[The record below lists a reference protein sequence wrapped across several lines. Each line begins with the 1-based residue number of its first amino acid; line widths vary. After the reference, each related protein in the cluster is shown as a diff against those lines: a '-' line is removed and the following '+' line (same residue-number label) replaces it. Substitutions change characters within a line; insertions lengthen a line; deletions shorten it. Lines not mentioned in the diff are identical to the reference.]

1 LSEQFDIWVVDDD
14 EAIRFVLKRALQRKG
29 YDVRCFEDVQ
39 SVKKALEAGPPGVI
53 LTDIR
58 LPDAD
63 GLSVVDT
70 LERLALDCPVIAMTA
85 FSDLDQAVSAYQK
98 GVFEYL
104 PKPFDLEQVVS
115 VIERA
120 LATGKAR
127 PRRAAETSGGQLL
140 GESPAMQEVFRTI
153 GRLSR
158 SDISVLITGETGSG
172 KEVVARVLHQ
182 HSPRSAAP
190 FVAINTAAIP
200 AELLESE
207 LFGHEKGAFTGAH
220 SRRIGR
226 FEEAGGGTLFLD
238 EIGDMPI
245 ALQTRLLRILAE
257 GDYYRVGGRD
267 LLRADARV
275 ITATHQDLEEKV
287 RAGSFREDLYHR
299 LNVINIML
307 PPLRDRTADI
317 SMLAKKFLN
326 EVANELGLEE
336 KRLRPETV
344 RILEAYNWPGNVRQL
359 LNLCRQLCV
368 MAPGDQIFP
377 DDLPAE
383 LSGPRR
389 QEDDEGAWAESLR
402 RWAGK
407 EMAAGGTG
415 LLDRAQSELER
426 ILIDCALDQT
436 GGQRQKAAEL
446 LGLGRNTLTRKL
458 QKIDAEG
465 EKENLPG
472 FRPLAEPEARK

>member
-1 LSEQFDIWVVDDD
+1 MNELAEIWVVDDD

-29 YDVRCFEDVQ
+29 YGVRCFD
-39 SVKKALEAGPPGVI
+39 SVGAISESLQRNAPGAI

-70 LERLALDCPVIAMTA
+70 LDRLGIEIPVIAMTA
-85 FSDLDQAVSAYQK
+85 FSDLDQAVSAFRK

-115 VIERA
+115 VIARA
-120 LATGKAR
+120 LATGQELPGEKSQD
-127 PRRAAETSGGQLL
+127 SGSRLL
-140 GESPAMQEVFRTI
+140 GESQAMQEVFRTI

-182 HSPRSAAP
+182 HSPRADKP

-220 SRRIGR
+220 SRRVGR
-226 FEEAGGGTLFLD
+226 FEEAAGGTLFLD

-245 ALQTRLLRILAE
+245 ALQTRLLRVLAE

-267 LLRADARV
+267 LLRTEARV
-275 ITATHQDLEEKV
+275 ITATHQDLKEKV
-287 RAGSFREDLYHR
+287 REGSFREDLFHR
-299 LNVINIML
+299 LNVINIAL
-307 PPLRDRTADI
+307 PPLRERTADI
-317 SMLAKKFLN
+317 AMLARRFMVQ
-326 EVANELGLEE
+326 VADEMGLEV
-336 KRLRPETV
+336 KQLRPETISV
-344 RILEAYNWPGNVRQL
+344 LEGYNWPGNVRQL
-359 LNLCRQLCV
+359 LNLCRQVCV
-368 MAPGDQIFP
+368 MAPGDQVFP
-377 DDLPAE
+377 EDLPAE
-383 LSGPRR
+383 LFRSG
-389 QEDDEGAWAESLR
+389 ETEAAESAWSEQLKH
-402 RWAGK
+402 WASR
-407 EMAAGGTG
+407 ELVSGGTDLFG
-415 LLDRAQSELER
+415 RAQAEMER
-426 ILIDCALDQT
+426 VLIDCALDHT

-458 QKIDAEG
+458 QKLDTGQDNEG
-465 EKENLPG
+465 VAG
-472 FRPLAEPEARK
+472 HQVAAGGT

>member
-1 LSEQFDIWVVDDD
+1 MNATAVIWVVDDD
-14 EAIRFVLKRALQRKG
+14 EAIRFVLKRALLRKG
-29 YDVRCFEDVQ
+29 YDVRCFE
-39 SVKKALEAGPPGVI
+39 SVTAVRAALDTEQPQAI

-58 LPDAD
+58 LPDDD

-70 LERLALDCPVIAMTA
+70 LEQRGIEIPVIAMTA

-104 PKPFDLEQVVS
+104 PKPFDLGQVIS
-115 VIERA
+115 VIDRAVATGTAAPSEERA
-120 LATGKAR
+120 DEG
-127 PRRAAETSGGQLL
+127 SQLL
-140 GESPAMQEVFRTI
+140 GESPAMQEIFRTI

-182 HSPRSAAP
+182 HSPRASGP

-220 SRRIGR
+220 SRRVGR
-226 FEEAGGGTLFLD
+226 FEEAAGGTLFLD
-238 EIGDMPI
+238 EIGDMPLP
-245 ALQTRLLRILAE
+245 LQTRLLRVLAE

-267 LLRADARV
+267 MLRANARV
-275 ITATHQDLEEKV
+275 IAATHQDLEDKV
-287 RAGSFREDLYHR
+287 RAGSFREDLFHR
-299 LNVINIML
+299 LNVIHIAL
-307 PPLRDRTADI
+307 PPLRERTEDI
-317 SMLAKKFLN
+317 AILARRFLVQ
-326 EVANELGLEE
+326 VATELGLEE

-344 RILEAYNWPGNVRQL
+344 RILEAYSWPGNVRQL

-377 DDLPAE
+377 EDLPGE
-383 LSGPRR
+383 LAGRTSG
-389 QEDDEGAWAESLR
+389 QEDDDAWTRQLR
-402 RWAGK
+402 RWASRELASGK
-407 EMAAGGTG
+407 SD
-415 LLDRAQSELER
+415 LFSRAQSELER
-426 ILIDCALDQT
+426 VLIEAALDQT

-458 QKIDAEG
+458 QKFDGGQKDPETA
-465 EKENLPG
+465 PG
-472 FRPLAEPEARK
+472 QAAGGT

>member
-1 LSEQFDIWVVDDD
+1 MSTKAEIWVVDDD
-14 EAIRFVLKRALQRKG
+14 EAIRFVLQRALKRKG
-29 YDVRCFEDVQ
+29 FIVRCFD
-39 SVKKALEAGPPGVI
+39 SVGSVRQALASGQPRAI

-70 LERLALDCPVIAMTA
+70 LIRQSIDIPVIAMTA

-104 PKPFDLEQVVS
+104 PKPFDLEQVIS

-120 LATGKAR
+120 IAKETPAGAASGKD
-127 PRRAAETSGGQLL
+127 ESGSQLL
-140 GESPAMQEVFRTI
+140 GESKAMQEVFRTI

-172 KEVVARVLHQ
+172 KEVVARVLHE
-182 HSPRSAAP
+182 HSPRANGP

-200 AELLESE
+200 SELLESE

-220 SRRIGR
+220 SRRVGR
-226 FEEAGGGTLFLD
+226 FEEAQGGTLFLD
-238 EIGDMPI
+238 EIGDMPL
-245 ALQTRLLRILAE
+245 ALQTRLLRVLAE

-275 ITATHQDLEEKV
+275 ITATHQDLEQKV
-287 RAGSFREDLYHR
+287 REGSFREDLYHR
-299 LNVINIML
+299 LNVINIAL
-307 PPLRDRTADI
+307 PPLRERAEDI
-317 SMLAKKFLN
+317 EIMARRFLAR
-326 EVANELGLEE
+326 VALELGLEE

-344 RILEAYNWPGNVRQL
+344 RVLEHYSWPGNVRQL
-359 LNLCRQLCV
+359 LNLCRQMCV

-377 DDLPAE
+377 EDLPEE
-383 LSGPRR
+383 LQGAQAGDRPG
-389 QEDDEGAWAESLR
+389 GAWTESLR
-402 RWAGK
+402 DWAGR
-407 EMAAGGTG
+407 ELVSGGRDLIG
-415 LLDRAQSELER
+415 RAQADLER
-426 ILIDCALDQT
+426 VLIDCALEQT

-458 QKIDAEG
+458 QKLEG
-465 EKENLPG
+465 EREGGETLPDQAVG
-472 FRPLAEPEARK
+472 GT

>member
-1 LSEQFDIWVVDDD
+1 LSERADIWVVDDD
-14 EAIRFVLKRALQRKG
+14 EAIRFVLNRALQRKG
-29 YDVRCFEDVQ
+29 YGVRCFE
-39 SVKKALEAGPPGVI
+39 SVRAIKEALQHGHPAAI

-58 LPDAD
+58 LPDDD
-63 GLSVVDT
+63 GLTVVDT
-70 LERLALDCPVIAMTA
+70 LERLSIDCPVIAMTA
-85 FSDLDQAVSAYQK
+85 YSDLDQAVSAFQK

-104 PKPFDLEQVVS
+104 PKPFDLEQVIS
-115 VIERA
+115 VLERA
-120 LATGKAR
+120 LATGKVS
-127 PRRAAETSGGQLL
+127 PKENDETSGGQLL
-140 GESPAMQEVFRTI
+140 GESQAMQEVFRTI

-182 HSPRSAAP
+182 HSPRADGP

-220 SRRIGR
+220 TRRVGR
-226 FEEAGGGTLFLD
+226 FEEAAGGTLFLD
-238 EIGDMPI
+238 EIGDMPL
-245 ALQTRLLRILAE
+245 ALQTRLLRVLAE

-299 LNVINIML
+299 LNVINIAL
-307 PPLRDRTADI
+307 PPLRDRADDI
-317 SMLAKKFLN
+317 AILARRFLAQ
-326 EVANELGLEE
+326 VADELGLDV
-336 KRLRPETV
+336 KRLRPETI
-344 RILEAYNWPGNVRQL
+344 RILEGYRWPGNVRQL

-368 MAPGDQIFP
+368 MAPGAQIFP

-383 LSGPRR
+383 LLSRNRNGRES
-389 QEDDEGAWAESLR
+389 EDIAWTDALR

-407 EMAAGGTG
+407 ELSSGGTD
-415 LLDRAQSELER
+415 LFSRAQDELER
-426 ILIDCALDQT
+426 VMIDCALEQT

-446 LGLGRNTLTRKL
+446 LGLGRNTLTRKK
-458 QKIDAEG
+458 QKFDREREDPVGNQAAG
-465 EKENLPG
+465 
-472 FRPLAEPEARK
+472 AT

>member
-1 LSEQFDIWVVDDD
+1 MSSLAEIWVVDDD

-29 YDVRCFEDVQ
+29 FEVQCFDSVGSVRE
-39 SVKKALEAGPPGVI
+39 ALSSDHPHAI

-70 LERLALDCPVIAMTA
+70 LIRQSIDIPVIAMTA
-85 FSDLDQAVSAYQK
+85 YSDLDQAVSAFQK

-104 PKPFDLEQVVS
+104 PKPFDLEEVIS

-120 LATGKAR
+120 IATEDVVPK
-127 PRRAAETSGGQLL
+127 EENDESGSQLL
-140 GESPAMQEVFRTI
+140 GESQAMQEVFRTI
-153 GRLSR
+153 GRLSP

-182 HSPRSAAP
+182 HSPRADGS

-220 SRRIGR
+220 SRRVGR
-226 FEEAGGGTLFLD
+226 FEEAAGGTLFLD
-238 EIGDMPI
+238 EIGDMPL
-245 ALQTRLLRILAE
+245 ALQTRLLRVLAE

-287 RAGSFREDLYHR
+287 RLGSFREDLYHR
-299 LNVINIML
+299 LNVINIAL
-307 PPLRDRTADI
+307 PPLRKRTEDI
-317 SMLAKKFLN
+317 EILARRFLLR
-326 EVANELGLEE
+326 VAAELGLEE

-344 RILEAYNWPGNVRQL
+344 TVLEAYSWPGNVRQL
-359 LNLCRQLCV
+359 LNLCRQMCV

-377 DDLPAE
+377 DDLPPE
-383 LSGPRR
+383 LRGLQKP
-389 QEDDEGAWAESLR
+389 EDEDSAWTASLR
-402 RWAGK
+402 NWASQELTSGR
-407 EMAAGGTG
+407 GDLVG
-415 LLDRAQSELER
+415 RAQADLER
-426 ILIDCALDQT
+426 VLIDCALEQT

-458 QKIDAEG
+458 QKIDSERDDEG
-465 EKENLPG
+465 LIRDQVAG
-472 FRPLAEPEARK
+472 GT

>member
-1 LSEQFDIWVVDDD
+1 MLAEIWVVDDD

-29 YDVRCFEDVQ
+29 FSVQCFDSVLAVRD
-39 SVKKALEAGPPGVI
+39 ALGSDHPHAI

-70 LERLALDCPVIAMTA
+70 LIRQSIDIPVIAMTA
-85 FSDLDQAVSAYQK
+85 YSDLDQAVSAYQK

-104 PKPFDLEQVVS
+104 PKPFDLEEVIS

-120 LATGKAR
+120 ITTEDIATK
-127 PRRAAETSGGQLL
+127 EVNEESGGQLL
-140 GESPAMQEVFRTI
+140 GESQAMQEVFRTI

-182 HSPRSAAP
+182 HSPRADGS

-220 SRRIGR
+220 SRRVGR
-226 FEEAGGGTLFLD
+226 FEEAAGGTLFLD
-238 EIGDMPI
+238 EIGDMPL
-245 ALQTRLLRILAE
+245 ALQTRLLRVLAE

-287 RAGSFREDLYHR
+287 RLGSFREDLFHR
-299 LNVINIML
+299 LNVINIAL
-307 PPLRDRTADI
+307 PPLRKRTEDI
-317 SMLAKKFLN
+317 EILARRFLLR
-326 EVANELGLEE
+326 VAAELGLEN

-344 RILEAYNWPGNVRQL
+344 AVLEAYSWPGNVRQL
-359 LNLCRQLCV
+359 LNLCRQMCV

-377 DDLPAE
+377 DDLPPELRDSQKQQAE
-383 LSGPRR
+383 DS
-389 QEDDEGAWAESLR
+389 AWTASLR
-402 RWAGK
+402 NWASQELISGRS
-407 EMAAGGTG
+407 G
-415 LLDRAQSELER
+415 LVGRAQADLER
-426 ILIDCALDQT
+426 VLIDCALEQT

-458 QKIDAEG
+458 QKIDSERDD
-465 EKENLPG
+465 E
-472 FRPLAEPEARK
+472 EPIRDQVAGGT

>member
-1 LSEQFDIWVVDDD
+1 LSDLADIWVVDDD

-29 YDVRCFEDVQ
+29 YGVRCFE
-39 SVKKALEAGPPGVI
+39 SVGSIREALKHDHPRAI

-70 LERLALDCPVIAMTA
+70 LENHSIDIPVIAMTA
-85 FSDLDQAVSAYQK
+85 FSDLNQAVSAFQK

-104 PKPFDLEQVVS
+104 PKPFDLEQVIS
-115 VIERA
+115 VVQRA
-120 LATGKAR
+120 IATGEAPPK
-127 PRRAAETSGGQLL
+127 ETGEESGSRLL
-140 GESPAMQEVFRTI
+140 GESQAMQEVFRTI

-182 HSPRSAAP
+182 HSPRAEGP

-220 SRRIGR
+220 SRRVGR
-226 FEEAGGGTLFLD
+226 FEEAAGGTLFLD

-245 ALQTRLLRILAE
+245 ALQTRLLRVLAE

-267 LLRADARV
+267 LLRADARI
-275 ITATHQDLEEKV
+275 ITATHQNLEEKV
-287 RAGSFREDLYHR
+287 RAGTFREDLYHR
-299 LNVINIML
+299 LNVINIAL
-307 PPLRDRTADI
+307 PPLRDRTEDI
-317 SMLAKKFLN
+317 SMLARRFLVQ
-326 EVANELGLEE
+326 VAAELGLEE
-336 KRLRPETV
+336 KRLRPETIE
-344 RILEAYNWPGNVRQL
+344 ILESYHWPGNVRQL

-383 LSGPRR
+383 LLGRNGMK
-389 QEDDEGAWAESLR
+389 DGGNAWTESLR
-402 RWAGK
+402 RWASQ
-407 EMAAGGTG
+407 ELLSGGTDLIG
-415 LLDRAQSELER
+415 RAQGELER
-426 ILIDCALDQT
+426 VLIDCALDQT
-436 GGQRQKAAEL
+436 DGQRQKAAEL

-458 QKIDAEG
+458 QKIDSERNADELIS
-465 EKENLPG
+465 N
-472 FRPLAEPEARK
+472 